1 MIELG
6 MALRMARRGVLLAPV
21 VIVVCWLAAGSD
33 GALSA
38 AVGIAMALGNLWLA
52 GRIIGGVAENNPA
65 LLLAGA
71 MLAFGGG
78 LAALTGVA
86 FALQAMQLVSFPVTG
101 FTLIGTHLVLV
112 LWEAAR
118 AFPAGTTTQT
128 GS

>member
-1 MIELG
+1 VIEVG
-6 MALRMARRGVLLAPV
+6 MALRMARRAVRVAPV
-21 VIVVCWLAAGSD
+21 VIVVCWLAAGAE

-38 AVGIAMALGNLWLA
+38 AVGIVMALGNLWLA
-52 GRIIGGVAENNPA
+52 GRIIGGVADNNPA

-86 FALQAMQLVSFPVTG
+86 FALQATRLVSFPITG
-101 FTLIGTHLVLV
+101 FTLIGTHLMLV

-118 AFPAGTTTQT
+118 VFPVTTTTQAR
-128 GS
+128 S